1 MVMKDIKKN
10 YVLLDIIRSVSIL
23 KLFLCEREV
32 GILSNLLT
40 DEKEVQSCRTKSLL
54 QLTGQTTQ
62 MKAIDRPTI
71 RTARRWFLVA

>member
-54 QLTGQTTQ
+54 QLTGQTK